1 MADDD
6 LIWLDEL
13 TPEQRDRLQL
23 AAAYL
28 WTFLEIPG
36 VREEFLASSANFH
49 RLLTHP
55 ERMTRRDHEILEIT
69 RQLIRVLLDET
80 FP

>member
-6 LIWLDEL
+6 LIWLAEL
-13 TPEQRDRLQL
+13 TPQQRDRLQL

-28 WTFLEIPG
+28 WAFHKIPG
-36 VREEFLASSANFH
+36 VREEVRALTANFH
-49 RLLTHP
+49 RLLNHP
-55 ERMTRRDHEILEIT
+55 EQMTRRDREILELT